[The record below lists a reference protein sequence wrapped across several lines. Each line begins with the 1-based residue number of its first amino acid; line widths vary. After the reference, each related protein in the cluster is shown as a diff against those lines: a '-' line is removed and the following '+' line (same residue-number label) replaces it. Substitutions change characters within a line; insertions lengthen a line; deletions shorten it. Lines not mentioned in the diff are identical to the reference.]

1 MATTSRRRVR
11 LLVAGTLALGLLLAG
26 LLGWRKPRPGP
37 APETAAAREPS
48 LAARARLPR
57 LSAELRPA
65 TPPGA
70 QDPHLP
76 IIDEVRLEK
85 GEVCDGE
92 ENLVTVK
99 AHTPENADDA
109 FLHALVDGQPGTSV
123 VLRASADQGT
133 RSNAQVVVFG
143 RNGTFATA
151 DVPPFVVKDC
161 KVPWKLLL
169 TFRML
174 PNRAGTFELG
184 ARVVPHGASQPF
196 QATRYLWTF
205 GDETGSETIQPF
217 ETHDFSRR
225 PQRAMVSM
233 FLVTCVAVDASGER
247 VTGRV
252 ALQLNNLAFE
262 TFVTKGVVLI
272 AAEPDPLFPTLG
284 DDGLVSQRVRLWHS
298 YERSVHIQR
307 LRRSP
312 LVIGRPAGAPQEL
325 SVERLGVESIAP
337 GEAAQ
342 SKAMVLDTRSEP
354 DVYSVEY
361 LIEGVTEDGWP
372 ARGNFAVM
380 RPPPPPTRE
389 SHTPVNDPALK
400 ARIVRARQLLNKEV
414 VTDEDIWRLERE
426 GQLSD
431 LR

>member
-11 LLVAGTLALGLLLAG
+11 LLAAGALALGVLLLA
-26 LLGWRKPRPGP
+26 LLGRRTSPLGP
-37 APETAAAREPS
+37 APNTNPS
-48 LAARARLPR
+48 PEQPLASRLRLPR
-57 LSAELRPA
+57 LSVEARPA
-65 TPPGA
+65 TPPGSL
-70 QDPHLP
+70 DPHLP
-76 IIDEVRLEK
+76 IIDEVTLEK

-99 AHTPENADDA
+99 AHTPEHADDP
-109 FLHALVDGQPGTSV
+109 FLHALVEGQPGTSV
-123 VLRASADQGT
+123 VLRASAEPGA
-133 RSNAQVVVFG
+133 RSSAQAVVFG

-151 DVPPFVVKDC
+151 AVPPFVVKDC

-174 PNRAGTFELG
+174 PNRPATFELS
-184 ARVVPHGASQPF
+184 ARIVPHGVSQPF
-196 QATRYLWTF
+196 QAARYLWSF
-205 GDETGSETIQPF
+205 GDETRSETTESF

-233 FLVTCVAVDASGER
+233 FLVTCVAVSASGER
-247 VTGRV
+247 VVGRV
-252 ALQLNNLAFE
+252 GLQLNNLAFE

-272 AAEPDPLFPTLG
+272 ASEPDPLFPILG

-298 YERSVHIQR
+298 YERGVAIQR
-307 LRRSP
+307 LRRLP
-312 LVIGRPAGAPQEL
+312 LVIGRPSGAPQEL
-325 SVERLGVESIAP
+325 SLDRLGVESIAP
-337 GEAAQ
+337 GQAAE
-342 SKAMVLDTRSEP
+342 SKALVLDTRSEP

-380 RPPPPPTRE
+380 RPPSPPTRE
-389 SHTPVNDPALK
+389 NHTPVNDPALK
-400 ARIVRARQLLNKEV
+400 SRIVRARELLNKAY
-414 VTDEDIWRLERE
+414 VTDEDLWRLERA

-431 LR
+431 P